1 MSVRLL
7 ALCALVFSVCAFAP
21 KLATFIPAY
30 AATEAELKAQIEE
43 RSSRINDL
51 EAEIAKIE
59 KDLNATTKEKQTLQ
73 STIKTIDLS
82 RQKVSTN
89 ISLTQTKINKTD
101 LQIDELADDISDTN
115 KKITRQR
122 GAVILSLAALSDLE
136 DSGLAVSLFSGED
149 LGTFFASA
157 ANMASLREALREQVQ
172 ELSGLKVELQ
182 VDKSSAEQ
190 KRAEL
195 ASLKNDLADQKT
207 LLDQNRKEKDS
218 LLATTK
224 NKESEYQK
232 LLEQKRALKLEF
244 EADLREIENKLN
256 ITIDPNSI
264 PKYGSGVLKW
274 PVETVRIT
282 QNFGNTSFSTQN
294 PQIYSGK
301 GHNAIDLG
309 VPSGSKISA
318 ARGGIVKGTGDT
330 DLVCKNASYGKWILI
345 EHDNGL
351 STLYA
356 HLSYIKVA
364 AGTSVSTGEL
374 IAYSGNTG
382 YSTGPHLHFSVYATQ
397 GVKITTFASQSC
409 KGKNYTMPIADPK
422 AYLNPLSYLP

>member
-1 MSVRLL
+1 MHLRFADFGVCTLL
-7 ALCALVFSVCAFAP
+7 LCALAP
-21 KLATFIPAY
+21 GLSSLAPAH
-30 AATEAELKAQIEE
+30 AATEEELKAQIEE
-43 RSSRINDL
+43 RSSRISEL

-89 ISLTQTKINKTD
+89 ISLTQTKIRKTD
-101 LQIDELADDISDTN
+101 LQIDELADNITDTST
-115 KKITRQR
+115 KIERQR
-122 GAVILSLAALSDLE
+122 GAVLLSLAALSDLE
-136 DSGLAVSLFSGED
+136 EGGLAVALFSGED

-157 ANMASLREALREQVQ
+157 ANMASMRDALRAQVK
-172 ELSGLKVELQ
+172 ELSGLKTNLQ
-182 VDKSSAEQ
+182 VSKTSAEG

-195 ASLKNDLADQKT
+195 AALRADLADQKS

-218 LLATTK
+218 LLSTTK

-244 EADLREIENKLN
+244 EADLREIENQLH

-274 PVETVRIT
+274 PVDKVRIT
-282 QNFGNTSFSTQN
+282 QNFGNTAFSTQN
-294 PQIYSGK
+294 PQVYSGR
-301 GHNAIDLG
+301 GHNGIDLG
-309 VPSGSKISA
+309 VSSGSRILA
-318 ARGGIVKGTGDT
+318 ARGGTVKGTGDT
-330 DLVCKNASYGKWILI
+330 DLTCKNASYGKWILV

-356 HLSYIKVA
+356 HLSFIKVA
-364 AGTSVSTGEL
+364 AGATVSTGEL
-374 IAYSGNTG
+374 IGYSGNTG
-382 YSTGPHLHFSVYATQ
+382 YSTGPHLHFTVYATQ

-409 KGKNYTMPIADPK
+409 RGKSYTMPVADTK